1 MAKAEKNEKT
11 NKKQK
16 HFWKDFKAEL
26 KKVIWPT
33 RNQVVNSTI
42 IIIVIVLLITAI
54 VFVLDLAFEALNTY
68 GIDKLKVMVQDQV
81 KNEVLEDENT
91 NTDETN
97 TDDEEDTS
105 TEGENQNNEENNE
118 NNEENEN
125 SEENQNGEAENN
137 D

>member
-42 IIIVIVLLITAI
+42 IIIAIVLLITGI

-68 GIDKLKVMVQDQV
+68 GIDKLKVMVQ
-81 KNEVLEDENT
+81 NEVKQENNTTVEDENKT
-91 NTDETN
+91 NEDEN
-97 TDDEEDTS
+97 TS
-105 TEGENQNNEENNE
+105 TEGENQNNENAE
-118 NNEENEN
+118 NNEENNTNNET
-125 SEENQNGEAENN
+125 ENN

>member
-42 IIIVIVLLITAI
+42 IVIVMVLIITGI

-68 GIDKLKVMVQDQV
+68 GIDKLKVIVQDQV
-81 KNEVLEDENT
+81 KNEVVEDGNT

-97 TDDEEDTS
+97 TNEDGNTS
-105 TEGENQNNEENNE
+105 VEGESQNNEENNE
-118 NNEENEN
+118 N
-125 SEENQNGEAENN
+125 SEDNQNSEAENN

>member
-42 IIIVIVLLITAI
+42 IIIAIVLLITGI

-68 GIDKLKVMVQDQV
+68 GIDKLKVMVQ
-81 KNEVLEDENT
+81 NEVKQENNTTVEDENKT
-91 NTDETN
+91 NEDEN
-97 TDDEEDTS
+97 TS
-105 TEGENQNNEENNE
+105 TEGETQNNENAENNEENNT
-118 NNEENEN
+118 NNET
-125 SEENQNGEAENN
+125 ENN

>member
-42 IIIVIVLLITAI
+42 IIIAIVLLITGI

-68 GIDKLKVMVQDQV
+68 GIDKLKVMVQ
-81 KNEVLEDENT
+81 NEVKQENNTTVEDENKT
-91 NTDETN
+91 NEDEN
-97 TDDEEDTS
+97 TS
-105 TEGENQNNEENNE
+105 TEGENQNNENAE
-118 NNEENEN
+118 NNEENNTN
-125 SEENQNGEAENN
+125 SETENN

>member
-42 IIIVIVLLITAI
+42 IIIAIVLLITGI

-68 GIDKLKVMVQDQV
+68 GIDKLKVMVQ
-81 KNEVLEDENT
+81 NEVKQENNATVEDENKT
-91 NTDETN
+91 NEDEN
-97 TDDEEDTS
+97 TS
-105 TEGENQNNEENNE
+105 TEGENQNNENAE
-118 NNEENEN
+118 NNEENNTNNET
-125 SEENQNGEAENN
+125 ENN

>member
-1 MAKAEKNEKT
+1 MGKTEKTEKTNT

-42 IIIVIVLLITAI
+42 IIIAIVLLITGI

-68 GIDKLKVMVQDQV
+68 GIDKLKVMVQ
-81 KNEVLEDENT
+81 NEVKQENNTTVEDENKT
-91 NTDETN
+91 NEDEN
-97 TDDEEDTS
+97 TS
-105 TEGENQNNEENNE
+105 TEGENQNNEN
-118 NNEENEN
+118 
-125 SEENQNGEAENN
+125 AENN
-137 D
+137 AENNTNNETESND

>member
-42 IIIVIVLLITAI
+42 IVIVMVLIITGI

-81 KNEVLEDENT
+81 KNEVVEDGNT

-97 TDDEEDTS
+97 TNEEGNTS
-105 TEGENQNNEENNE
+105 VEGENQNNEENNE
-118 NNEENEN
+118 N
-125 SEENQNGEAENN
+125 SEDNQNGEAENN

>member
-1 MAKAEKNEKT
+1 MAKAGKNEKT
-11 NKKQK
+11 NKQQK

-42 IIIVIVLLITAI
+42 IVIVMVLIITGI

-81 KNEVLEDENT
+81 KNEVVEDGNT

-97 TDDEEDTS
+97 TNEEGNTS
-105 TEGENQNNEENNE
+105 VEGENQNNEENNE
-118 NNEENEN
+118 N
-125 SEENQNGEAENN
+125 SEDNQNGEAENN